1 MLEEEKKE
9 IHEKNI
15 EKSLGIRYINSRL
28 KGLISMNMDKNIQE
42 IPMED
47 IIPNRFQPRLAFNE
61 EGINEL
67 AESIKQHG
75 IIQPLVVRRLGD
87 KFEIIAGERR
97 YKAATMAGLTKVP
110 VIISDID
117 DNKSAEVALVE
128 NIQRRNLTAI
138 EEAKSYK
145 NLLDRGYLTQEQLA
159 NKMGVSQSSIAN
171 KLRLLNL
178 DEEVQDALLN
188 EKISERHA
196 RALLTLDN
204 KEDQKKWLQKII
216 AERMTVRQLDMELK
230 KLQENGGE
238 EDEGIPLVDI
248 NPNIEEIVNNAED
261 INVVREPH
269 DVASM
274 LLPEGAVKEEAK
286 PVEQKDP
293 TPTKMPNKF
302 FNFLEDEQAN
312 MSVIEPDEILNTFKG
327 TIPGMEIPE
336 PTMEPQPEETVEH
349 TSVEQP
355 EENVASPIMPSVEV
369 LDDLDSMESAP
380 VEQPKVEEP
389 FNPFGPTPTLEAIE
403 TPVITETNKEVENI
417 EASPIEELPSIM
429 PTLEPIT
436 EEQSI
441 DIPGEPQMESTPLE
455 NNNIEQP
462 TLVEEPVI
470 EITSEPI
477 AEPAVSAIE
486 NQEIQPTSDQPSVT
500 PIMNTTEN
508 TETNANDILI
518 NEPTVEPVINNEEIT
533 PFKSIFFNTGEESE
547 PTVEEVP
554 IVNNTIEEVKPV
566 IEEPLVDPL
575 DSIVKLEPDY
585 EEKQKE
591 LAGKDLKTAINVVR
605 DTVADLENRGFLVEI
620 EEADLEDLYH
630 ITIKIN
636 KNDL

>member
-1 MLEEEKKE
+1 MFEEEKKE

-15 EKSLGIRYINSRL
+15 EKSLGIRYINNRL

-286 PVEQKDP
+286 PVEQQEP

-336 PTMEPQPEETVEH
+336 PTIEPQPEETVEH
-349 TSVEQP
+349 TLTEESVVEPTPVMQ
-355 EENVASPIMPSVEV
+355 SVEV
-369 LDDLDSMESAP
+369 LDDLDSMEPAP

-417 EASPIEELPSIM
+417 EPIISGTMEDLPSIM

-436 EEQSI
+436 NEQSI
-441 DIPGEPQMESTPLE
+441 DVPGESQIESTPLE
-455 NNNIEQP
+455 NNNNIEEQTTP
-462 TLVEEPVI
+462 VEEPVI

-477 AEPAVSAIE
+477 VEPAVSAME
-486 NQEIQPTSDQPSVT
+486 NQEIQPSLT
-500 PIMNTTEN
+500 PITNTMEN
-508 TETNANDILI
+508 AETNANDILV
-518 NEPTVEPVINNEEIT
+518 NEPTIEPVINNEEIT
-533 PFKSIFFNTGEESE
+533 PFKSIFFNTGEEE
-547 PTVEEVP
+547 PEPIVEETP